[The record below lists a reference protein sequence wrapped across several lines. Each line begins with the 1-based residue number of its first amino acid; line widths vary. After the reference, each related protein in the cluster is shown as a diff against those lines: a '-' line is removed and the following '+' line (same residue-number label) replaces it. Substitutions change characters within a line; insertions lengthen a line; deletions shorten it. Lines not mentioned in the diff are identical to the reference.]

1 MLTKIQYPHVI
12 VNVAMTADGKTDT
25 LHCRGATIS
34 STEDKQRVDHLRADV
49 DAIMVGGRTLLQD
62 DPRLTVKS
70 GLLRQERLDRGLS
83 ANPIKVG
90 VVTKAAIQPDSR
102 FLTDGPAQL
111 ILFTTSQTEP
121 TQVELLRQQGVL
133 VYVLGEQQ
141 VDLALAMQKLL
152 EMGVQRL
159 LVEGGGILIES
170 LLRLQLIDE
179 INIYI
184 APLIFGGASAPTF
197 VNGQGFS
204 LDEALR
210 LQLIAINKLGDGG
223 VLLHYL
229 PVYGLKI

>member
-1 MLTKIQYPHVI
+1 
-12 VNVAMTADGKTDT
+12 MTADGKTDT
-25 LHCRGATIS
+25 VNRHGATIS
-34 STEDKQRVDHLRADV
+34 STEDKERVEKLRSEV
-49 DAIMVGGRTLLQD
+49 DAIMVGGHTLLND
-62 DPRLTVKS
+62 DPRLTIKS
-70 GLLRQERLDRGLS
+70 GQLRQERLDRGLS

-90 VVTKAAIQPDSR
+90 VVTKASIQPGSR
-102 FLTDGPAQL
+102 FLTDGPAQV
-111 ILFTTSQTEP
+111 IIFTTTQTDPSQVDSL
-121 TQVELLRQQGVL
+121 QQQGVL

-141 VDLALAMQKLL
+141 VDLALAMQKLG

-197 VNGQGFS
+197 VNGPGLS
-204 LDEALR
+204 LDEALH

-223 VLLHYL
+223 VLMHYL
-229 PVYGLKI
+229 PVYGSKI